1 MRIELVVTDDAGIG
15 ITLVKECED
24 LVQYDHL
31 FSSPVVFINGLL
43 MKGSLPKGRAGGES
57 PPTLV
62 ADANREAVV
71 ALDMA
76 SDHFYGPAVIKRTVS
91 THIEMI
97 SRISAKASSTMAGDE
112 LREGEVLI
120 GPRVGAVQDQEV
132 NFPGRTM
139 TVRTQQGQHLRPWQ
153 WS

>member
-1 MRIELVVTDDAGIG
+1 MTVEFVMTYNPSLRIALMQDSEHVM
-15 ITLVKECED
+15 
-24 LVQYDHL
+24 QHDHL
-31 FSSPVVFINGLL
+31 LCRTIIFVLL
-43 MKGSLPKGRAGGES
+43 FRRGGMS
-57 PPTLV
+57 TLV
-62 ADANREAVV
+62 ADANRESVV

-76 SDHFYGPAVIKRTVS
+76 SDHFYGSAVIKRTVS

-120 GPRVGAVQDQEV
+120 GPRVSAVQDQEI

>member
-1 MRIELVVTDDAGIG
+1 MRIELVVTDDACIG

-24 LVQYDHL
+24 LVQHRQLLRSAVVLVLVLGRTRVTSLVTYRYRV
-31 FSSPVVFINGLL
+31 PVVSTNMTTWDLY
-43 MKGSLPKGRAGGES
+43 GS
-57 PPTLV
+57 
-62 ADANREAVV
+62 
-71 ALDMA
+71 
-76 SDHFYGPAVIKRTVS
+76 AVIKRTVS

-120 GPRVGAVQDQEV
+120 GPRVSAVQDQEV